1 MIYFENHV
9 LHLSEVMIPPLS
21 SNTMNSE
28 DLLDKTGQSGNAKN
42 QNNTEGETGRPKKD
56 VTELSDKSLAN

>member
-1 MIYFENHV
+1 
-9 LHLSEVMIPPLS
+9 
-21 SNTMNSE
+21 MNSE
-28 DLLDKTGQSGNAKN
+28 NLLDKTGQSGNAKN